1 MIGKF
6 FRNVF
11 TTGLFVLFVLF
22 TYLDFGISP
31 ETMIVLIFSLLT
43 PLWELAGYFALMALG
58 FFLVYRSIGGFV
70 GLFTL
75 IFGIQYV
82 ESVYLTLRNAPPE
95 HYYVLFAGTLL
106 AIPVYY
112 FAYLLSL
119 YVPSLVNTA
128 VASVFIVLLYVLFY
142 IIVRR

>member
-1 MIGKF
+1 MIRKLLTAGLLA
-6 FRNVF
+6 
-11 TTGLFVLFVLF
+11 LFVLFI
-22 TYLDFGISP
+22 YIDFGVGV
-31 ETMIVLIFSLLT
+31 ETAIVLVLGLLT
-43 PLWELAGYFALMALG
+43 LLWEPAGYFALTALG
-58 FFLVYRSIGGFV
+58 FFLVYRSVGGFV

-75 IFGIQYV
+75 IFAIQYI
-82 ESVYLTLRNAPPE
+82 ESVYLAKRNAPAE

-119 YVPSLVNTA
+119 YAPSLVNTA

-142 IIVRR
+142 IIVKR